1 MTAPRPWTAEAVGR
15 LRELAGEGLSSE
27 AIGKQLGKSKNSIIG
42 CARRRGIALTYRQYP
57 SIPDWPPA
65 QLLRTEQN
73 FEQPK
78 PAKPFTFGITE
89 LQSGQCRWPKG
100 DSNFTFCGAPQ
111 VPGYSYCASHAAIA
125 FNRPGVRAA

>member
-1 MTAPRPWTAEAVGR
+1 MSWRPGDWNAEAIDR
-15 LRELAGEGLSSE
+15 LRALAAEGLSSE
-27 AIGKQLGKSKNSIIG
+27 AIGKRLGKSKNAIIG

-65 QLLRTEQN
+65 QLLQTEQ
-73 FEQPK
+73 PIMSK
-78 PAKPFTFGITE
+78 AFGSLGIMD
-89 LQSGQCRWPKG
+89 LQHGQCRWPEG

-125 FNRPGVRAA
+125 FNRPGVRTA